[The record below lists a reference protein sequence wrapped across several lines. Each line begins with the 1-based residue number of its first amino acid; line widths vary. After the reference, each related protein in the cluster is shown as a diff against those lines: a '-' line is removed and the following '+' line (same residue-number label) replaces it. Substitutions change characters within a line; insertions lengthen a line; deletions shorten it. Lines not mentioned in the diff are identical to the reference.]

1 MGAAPEDREFMAA
14 AIRLSRRNLG
24 LTGTNPSVGCV
35 IVKDGEIVGEAVTAP
50 GGRPHAETQALD
62 IAGGKARGA
71 TVYVTLEPC
80 SHYGRT
86 PPCANA
92 LVEAG
97 VARVVV
103 CLTDPDPR
111 VSGRGLAILRDA
123 GIAVETGLMEEE
135 GRRALAGY
143 LMRQTK
149 GRPYVTLK
157 LAVSADGKLGRRG
170 EEVAITGPE
179 ARAEVHRLRAQSDAI
194 LVGIGTALS
203 DDPEL
208 TVRLPGMEDRSP
220 IRIVLDRRLQ
230 LPLDSKLVRTARD
243 VPVIVVA
250 APSSVFP
257 ADAPLTPPSALPG
270 ISPSRGEIDGAAAR
284 STSSPDAVES
294 PSGSA
299 DETTK
304 TGRGAGS
311 LPISPPVG
319 EMPGRAEGG
328 ELARR
333 IDGLKAAGVEIM
345 ETSDLDIL
353 LAIFAARGISSLLVE
368 GGAVVAKA
376 FLEAGLVDH
385 VLLFQGAGAIGEGGL
400 ESPLTPSDMPAG
412 FTLVRE
418 SAFGADRL
426 FEYERGF

>member
-35 IVKDGEIVGEAVTAP
+35 IVKDGEVVGEAVTAP

-123 GIAVETGLMEEE
+123 GLAVETGLMEEE
-135 GRRALAGY
+135 GRWALAGY

-208 TVRLPGMEDRSP
+208 TVRIPGMEDRSP

-250 APSSVFP
+250 APHGSGVETS
-257 ADAPLTPPSALPG
+257 PPSALPG
-270 ISPSRGEIDGAAAR
+270 ISPTRGEIDGAAAR
-284 STSSPDAVES
+284 STSSSDAVQS

-304 TGRGAGS
+304 AGRDAGS

-328 ELARR
+328 ELALRA
-333 IDGLKAAGVEIM
+333 DGLKTAGVEIM

-368 GGAVVAKA
+368 GGAIVAKA
-376 FLEAGLVDH
+376 FLEAGLIDH
-385 VLLFQGAGAIGEGGL
+385 VLLFQGVGAIGEGGL

>member
-1 MGAAPEDREFMAA
+1 MAGDDDRRFMAA
-14 AIRLSRRNLG
+14 ALELSRRHLG

-50 GGRPHAETQALD
+50 AGRPHAETQALD

-194 LVGIGTALS
+194 LVGIGTVLS

-208 TVRLPGMEDRSP
+208 TVRIPGMEDRSP
-220 IRIVLDRRLQ
+220 LRIVLDRRLQ

-243 VPVIVVA
+243 VPVIVA
-250 APSSVFP
+250 ASPSSVFP
-257 ADAPLTPPSALPG
+257 ADAPSTPPSALPG
-270 ISPSRGEIDGAAAR
+270 ISPSRGEIGKKSTSFPASTLASADREDSSTASGKDVAR
-284 STSSPDAVES
+284 SVA
-294 PSGSA
+294 PS
-299 DETTK
+299 
-304 TGRGAGS
+304 
-311 LPISPPVG
+311 ISPREG

-328 ELARR
+328 SSAIKREML
-333 IDGLKAAGVEIM
+333 IQAGVEIM
-345 ETSDLDIL
+345 DSSELDIL

-368 GGAVVAKA
+368 GGAIVAKA
-376 FLEAGLVDH
+376 FLDTGLVDRI
-385 VLLFQGAGAIGEGGL
+385 LLFEGAGAIGEGGL

-412 FTLVRE
+412 FTLIRQ
-418 SAFGADRL
+418 SAFGPDRL